1 MNLSLRIHSAP
12 HPLSVVDPLA
22 SPFSERLEAP
32 RRRMPLPLLF
42 ALILA
47 FGFDSSDRPNTM
59 LAPMPWREAC
69 QRAGEAALGIL
80 FVAAFAF
87 TLGKIVSWRVARQGR
102 ATPLVRRAFA
112 LGVRA
117 SDLLSV
123 LVFGWIIHELDWPRV
138 VRSGFKLGDPP
149 LLDDAL
155 ILLPF
160 LLAQFVGWWG
170 VYQAERVLRPVF
182 GSIGIRRHLL
192 LKARMSLGIVLPVAA
207 FYGLGTDLIHRA
219 WPSTIGSPWE
229 QPVSLAAMGLLV
241 LTLAPLFVRIAWP
254 TRTLP
259 AGPLRDRLERVAT
272 RFGFR
277 CTDILVWDTN
287 QLIVNAAVTGSL
299 PWFRYVLLTD
309 AMVENLEPHE
319 IAAVFGHEVGH
330 IAHRHL
336 AYFGFF
342 LVASLGA
349 LAMATDGA
357 RLAIGRFLPVSLT
370 LPAWVTGE
378 STTAQVIQVSMFVI
392 LGGGYFL
399 GVFGFISRRFER
411 QADVYGCRVV
421 SCGSDDCPPHADLD
435 GCPGVAPGRST
446 IPLCPVGIRIFINSL
461 ANVAIENGMRP
472 EAWSWRHGSITHR
485 IAFLETLIGRPEA
498 ERDLQTGVKRLR
510 RGLALVLLL
519 TFVALAAATR

>member
-1 MNLSLRIHSAP
+1 
-12 HPLSVVDPLA
+12 
-22 SPFSERLEAP
+22 
-32 RRRMPLPLLF
+32 MPLPLLF

-47 FGFDSSDRPNTM
+47 FGFDSSERPVNV
-59 LAPMPWREAC
+59 LAAMSRGEAW
-69 QRAGEAALGIL
+69 QRAGEASLGIL
-80 FVAAFAF
+80 LVAAFAF
-87 TLGKIVSWRVARQGR
+87 ALGKLVIWKVARQGR
-102 ATPLVRRAFA
+102 ATPLVRRAFM

-117 SDLLSV
+117 SDLLS
-123 LVFGWIIHELDWPRV
+123 LIVFGWIIHGLDWPRV
-138 VRSGFKLGDPP
+138 VRSGFRLGDPP

-160 LLAQFVGWWG
+160 LLAQFAGWWG
-170 VYQAERVLRPVF
+170 VYEAERVLRPVF
-182 GSIGIRRHLL
+182 GTVGLRRHLW
-192 LKARMSLGIVLPVAA
+192 LKARMSLGLVLPFAA
-207 FYGLGTDLIHRA
+207 FYGLGTDLIRRA
-219 WPSTIGSPWE
+219 WPWTSGSPWE
-229 QPVSLAAMGLLV
+229 QPVSLAAMGVLV
-241 LTLAPLFVRIAWP
+241 LFLAPLFLRIAWP

-259 AGPLRDRLERVAT
+259 AGPLRERLERVAL

-309 AMVENLEPHE
+309 AMIENLEPHE
-319 IAAVFGHEVGH
+319 IAAVFGHELGH

-357 RLAIGRFLPVSLT
+357 NDAIRRFLPASLT
-370 LPAWVTGE
+370 PPSWVTGD
-378 STTAQVIQVSMFVI
+378 STTAQLIQALTFVI
-392 LGGGYFL
+392 VGGGYFL

-435 GCPGVAPGRST
+435 GFPGSAPGRST
-446 IPLCPVGIRIFINSL
+446 MPLCPVGIRIFINSL
-461 ANVAIENGMRP
+461 TNVAIENGMRP
-472 EAWSWRHGSITHR
+472 EAWSWRHGSIAHR
-485 IAFLETLIGRPEA
+485 ISFLESLIGRPLV
-498 ERDLQTGVKRLR
+498 EREFQAGVKKLR
-510 RGLALVLLL
+510 QTLALVLLM
-519 TFVALAAATR
+519 TFGALAAATRYLQ

>member
-1 MNLSLRIHSAP
+1 
-12 HPLSVVDPLA
+12 
-22 SPFSERLEAP
+22 
-32 RRRMPLPLLF
+32 MPLPLLF

-47 FGFDSSDRPNTM
+47 FGFDSSDRPTTM
-59 LAPMPWREAC
+59 LVPMSWSVAC
-69 QRAGEAALGIL
+69 QRAGETALGIL

-87 TLGKIVSWRVARQGR
+87 TLGKLVSWRVARQGR
-102 ATPLVRRAFA
+102 ATPLVRRAFS

-123 LVFGWIIHELDWPRV
+123 LIFGVIIHELDWPRV
-138 VRSGFKLGDPP
+138 VRAGFKLGDPP

-160 LLAQFVGWWG
+160 LLAQFAGWWG
-170 VYQAERVLRPVF
+170 VYEAERVIRPVF
-182 GSIGIRRHLL
+182 GSVGLRRHIW

-259 AGPLRDRLERVAT
+259 AGPLRERLERVAM

-309 AMVENLEPHE
+309 AMVENLAPHE

-357 RLAIGRFLPVSLT
+357 SVAIGRFLPTSLT
-370 LPAWVTGE
+370 LPFWLSGE
-378 STTAQVIQVSMFVI
+378 STTAQVLQGLVFVI
-392 LGGGYFL
+392 FGGGYFL

-411 QADVYGCRVV
+411 QADIYGCRVV

-435 GCPGVAPGRST
+435 GRSGSASGCPTMS
-446 IPLCPVGIRIFINSL
+446 LCPVGIRIFINSL

-472 EAWSWRHGSITHR
+472 EARSWRHGSIAHR
-485 IAFLETLIGRPEA
+485 IAFLETLIGHPEA
-498 ERDLQTGVKRLR
+498 ERDFQSRIKKLR

-519 TFVALAAATR
+519 AFVAVAAATRYVK

>member
-1 MNLSLRIHSAP
+1 
-12 HPLSVVDPLA
+12 
-22 SPFSERLEAP
+22 
-32 RRRMPLPLLF
+32 MPLPLLF